1 MSHYWPY
8 NKLTIVIE
16 ESEMANF
23 LKEMVRTEP
32 HSLAEIRVS
41 LDKDLADHKQFV
53 PLLRE
58 HHGHLRESIS
68 VLLDTETTHL
78 QKQEHLER
86 FFKLLEMHGRAEQEV
101 LYNHLKANDA
111 RKVRLEGFSGQDE
124 HDIAFHLEAELKN
137 MGYKAEWNEEIEAKA
152 KVVAAFVKNHLKDE
166 ENVMFPIAES
176 HMTEEELEDMRDSYI
191 QKCIGYLIN
200 DRAEEIYSGTWNK
213 DNYSDESTD
222 TIHH

>member
-1 MSHYWPY
+1 
-8 NKLTIVIE
+8 
-16 ESEMANF
+16 MANF
-23 LKEMVRTEP
+23 FKEMVRTEP
-32 HSLAEIRVS
+32 HSLEEIRAS

-58 HHGHLRESIS
+58 HHDYLRESIS
-68 VLLDTETTHL
+68 VLMDTDTTDF

-86 FFKLLEMHGRAEQEV
+86 FFKLVEMHGKAEQEV

-111 RKVRLEGFSGQDE
+111 REVRLEGFSGQDE
-124 HDIAFHLEAELKN
+124 HDIAFQLETELTG
-137 MGYKAEWNEEIEAKA
+137 MGYKTKWNEEIEAKA
-152 KVVAAFVKNHLKDE
+152 KVVAGLLKNHLKEE

-213 DNYSDESTD
+213 DNFSDKSTD